1 MRLVLTSVLC
11 LPAPLLSSCRCVRK
25 LAIVCLPVFF
35 QPSGSVSQLIFGLV
49 ICFLTFGAHMV
60 YAPYV
65 DHNDDRLAQ
74 LCQAQIF
81 FALLSSVALKCVACH
96 LTHICLKSI
105 PISK

>member
-1 MRLVLTSVLC
+1 
-11 LPAPLLSSCRCVRK
+11 VRK

-60 YAPYV
+60 YAPYM

-105 PISK
+105 HISK

>member
-1 MRLVLTSVLC
+1 
-11 LPAPLLSSCRCVRK
+11 
-25 LAIVCLPVFF
+25 
-35 QPSGSVSQLIFGLV
+35 
-49 ICFLTFGAHMV
+49 MV
-60 YAPYV
+60 YAPYA